1 MEYGELYA
9 SRAQVLLST
18 LGLFSLLLCAPPI
31 TLGAPAAGFPLQS
44 SQASPLTGAVTIS
57 APDVTVE
64 PGLIG
69 VQFKVDGYNLDSL
82 DTTSPFEVVWNAA
95 SVTDGDH
102 TLTADALYSSG
113 AIIQSAPLVLTVAN
127 PPGPVQS
134 PFLGSPFPVPGVIQ
148 AEDFDNGGEGV
159 AYHDNV
165 SGNAGGLYR
174 TGEAVDI
181 VSDGGSGFKVNN
193 FETGEWLEYTIN
205 VTTTGTYRIEA
216 NVASTF
222 TTASFSF
229 KIDGVDV
236 TGPLAAPHTGGW
248 TTYQFAGKAGIALSQ
263 GTHIL
268 QIFSN
273 NQYADIDAIRITEG
287 AAPPPPPAGTPQL
300 PMVFLDTTYAA
311 PVGGAK
317 WRPLT
322 STEFQNALNSA
333 ALGDVIELQ
342 AETIYTGPFTLPNK
356 TTGTGWI
363 YVRSSAYASLPAPG
377 TRVGPSHASLMPKL
391 VIAAN
396 QSGAIRTATQAHHYR
411 FVGIEFQPTGSP
423 AFDLLALGS
432 GSETSEA
439 SLPHNI
445 VIDRCYVHGL
455 AGQPAKRGIALN
467 GKFLAVID
475 SYLADFKDQTQD
487 TQAIL
492 GWNGPG
498 PFKIVNNYLEATGE
512 NMMFGGGDPSISN
525 LVPSDI
531 EIRNNHFFKPTSWRG
546 VWAAVKNNFELKNA
560 RRLLVEGNIF
570 ENNWLAAQN
579 GWAVQLTVRN
589 QDGACTW
596 CTIEDVTFR
605 KNIVRHASGGLN
617 ILSTDDPNVSQNMK
631 RVLIQDNLFDDIN
644 GTNWGSTGRLFQ
656 ILGFVANKGSVD
668 LNFDHNT
675 GFQQE
680 NLSFADGVSHTNF
693 VFTNNLA
700 PRGAN
705 GSGFTGSGTSQG
717 ISTLN
722 TYFPGYVFL
731 KNAIIGA
738 NASVYPADNFFPVSI
753 SDVGFVNDTG
763 GDYHLSAS
771 SPYKNAGT
779 DGRDVGADIDALN
792 VATACAVGGACGAPS
807 PPPPSDTTPP
817 PTPGVTTITL
827 SSTNSTGATFSIT
840 WPQSIDQPSNTAVPA
855 YLWNAAYNDGQSP
868 KSGTVSANSL
878 MLSMPY
884 HTSGTTRSGF
894 FCVKSVDAAGN
905 QSLDQS
911 CNAFTVPAL
920 STISAPPPPPSS
932 ATWPNEPAGFT
943 PLTDWPFNTVTG
955 SGWNQNTGNA
965 TIVPDGTAPLSPANV
980 MQMPYPAGFV
990 AGSAPDTVWR
1000 SLGVDEMYFGFW
1012 WKPSNPWQDQ
1022 TAGNKIVFPD
1032 VGTNHTFLIM
1042 MPGNHEIWA
1051 QLDFGADNSHLLNA
1065 GPSAPGP
1072 INVWGNRVTVSLG
1085 QWHRIEGHMKK
1096 STNSTSRDGILRWW
1110 VDGVNAGNYT
1120 NVNYL
1125 GTFQEFQFSPTWG
1138 GVGGTKTENDYY
1150 WYDHVRISIPGT
1162 GTTPPPPPPPPASTL
1177 IQEGF
1182 EDTAFSGRGWYD
1194 NTTPIVTTAQH
1205 HSGVGAAE
1213 FHFLPGATTA
1223 VNGGSMRHLFT
1234 PSNSVYISYWVK
1246 YSTNWVGSGQ
1256 LFHPHEFLILSNQ
1269 DGDFDGPSHN
1279 WLTAY
1284 VEHNYQNGGIPRLA
1298 LQDNKMINT
1307 TFGTPPVNLV
1317 GITENRSTDGCNG
1330 VVETGVV
1337 TSCFNMPPWY
1347 NGKEISA
1354 PQVWF
1359 QPNPGTDYKGDWNH
1373 VEAYFKLNSIAGGI
1387 GQADGTAQY
1396 WFNGM
1401 PVIDRHDIVFRTGM
1415 NPNIQFHQF
1424 MIAPYIGSGSPA
1436 DQYMWVDDLSL
1447 GTQSPYAPSPPPPPS
1462 SVPGTVSNLSVSNTG
1477 SNSVTLSFTEVND
1490 GTGSPAK
1497 YDVRFDSPVI
1507 SWGSA
1512 SSVASGT
1519 CATPLAGTQIG
1530 AAKTCTVLGLAAG
1543 TQYQFQLIAYRG
1555 TLNVDAVFGGLS
1567 NVATGTTS
1575 SSSDTTAPT
1584 VSITAPANNAMV
1596 SGGVTVSANASD
1608 NVGVVG
1614 VQFKLDGANLG
1625 SEATASPYSTSFNTT
1640 LTTNGNHILTALA
1653 RDAAGNTNTSAA
1665 VTVTVNNPSATA
1677 WPNEPAGS
1685 TLITDYAFSDPLPLG
1700 NSMPVGNGT
1709 GWAINNGGLASMV
1722 SDPTAPYSPL
1732 NVGQWSYP
1740 TGFAGGSAPATM
1752 GYASSNLANARD
1764 LYFGIWWKPSNPWQ
1778 GHASGV
1784 NKILF
1789 IEQYG
1794 GACGNNLQNQ
1804 VLTMYG
1810 QSEPYLLRMTN
1821 EFMIAP
1827 TYNLNPNVNNPA
1839 VTLGV
1844 WHRLEIHRKLSNT
1857 SSSQDGILQW
1867 WMDGTLVGNYS
1878 NINDPQCPFDSL
1890 SFSPT
1895 WGGVGDTKA
1904 ENDYY
1909 RYDHVHISQF
1919 TGTQSSDTIPPTV
1932 TMTAPANGATVSGAV
1947 TVSANASDNVGVAGV
1962 QFKLDGSN
1970 TGAEINAA
1978 PYNYSLDSTLYPN
1991 GSHTLT
1997 ATARD
2002 TAGNMNT
2009 SAGITVTLSNAAPR
2023 PPPGAVSNLSVSNTG
2038 SNSVTLSFTEVN
2050 DGTGSPAKYDV
2061 RFDSP
2066 VISWG
2071 SASSVASG
2079 TCATPLA
2086 GTQIGA
2092 AKTCTVLGLA
2102 AGTQYQFQLIAY
2114 RGTLNVDAV
2123 FGGLSN
2129 VATGTTSSSSDT
2141 TAPTVSITAPANNAM
2156 VSGGVTVSANASDN
2170 VGVAGVQFQLDGV
2183 DLGAE
2188 LTAVPYSIS
2197 WNTTTASNGGHI
2209 LTAVARDAAGNTA
2222 TSAAVNVTTM
2232 NTAPTPPVISDVGVS
2247 NVTSSSA
2254 TLTWTTNAV
2263 SSSQVDYGPTSAYGR
2278 VTSLDSRLVTAHSQ
2292 TLAGLQKNTWYHF
2305 RMLSRDAAG
2314 NLAVSR
2320 DFTFKTRHK

>member
-31 TLGAPAAGFPLQS
+31 TLGAPAAGFPLRS

-300 PMVFLDTTYAA
+300 PMVILDTTYAA

-827 SSTNSTGATFSIT
+827 PSTNSTGATFSIT

-980 MQMPYPAGFV
+980 MQIPYPAGFV

-1608 NVGVVG
+1608 NVGV
-1614 VQFKLDGANLG
+1614 
-1625 SEATASPYSTSFNTT
+1625 
-1640 LTTNGNHILTALA
+1640 
-1653 RDAAGNTNTSAA
+1653 
-1665 VTVTVNNPSATA
+1665 
-1677 WPNEPAGS
+1677 
-1685 TLITDYAFSDPLPLG
+1685 
-1700 NSMPVGNGT
+1700 
-1709 GWAINNGGLASMV
+1709 
-1722 SDPTAPYSPL
+1722 
-1732 NVGQWSYP
+1732 
-1740 TGFAGGSAPATM
+1740 
-1752 GYASSNLANARD
+1752 
-1764 LYFGIWWKPSNPWQ
+1764 
-1778 GHASGV
+1778 
-1784 NKILF
+1784 
-1789 IEQYG
+1789 
-1794 GACGNNLQNQ
+1794 
-1804 VLTMYG
+1804 
-1810 QSEPYLLRMTN
+1810 
-1821 EFMIAP
+1821 
-1827 TYNLNPNVNNPA
+1827 
-1839 VTLGV
+1839 
-1844 WHRLEIHRKLSNT
+1844 
-1857 SSSQDGILQW
+1857 
-1867 WMDGTLVGNYS
+1867 
-1878 NINDPQCPFDSL
+1878 
-1890 SFSPT
+1890 
-1895 WGGVGDTKA
+1895 
-1904 ENDYY
+1904 
-1909 RYDHVHISQF
+1909 
-1919 TGTQSSDTIPPTV
+1919 
-1932 TMTAPANGATVSGAV
+1932 
-1947 TVSANASDNVGVAGV
+1947 
-1962 QFKLDGSN
+1962 
-1970 TGAEINAA
+1970 
-1978 PYNYSLDSTLYPN
+1978 
-1991 GSHTLT
+1991 
-1997 ATARD
+1997 
-2002 TAGNMNT
+2002 
-2009 SAGITVTLSNAAPR
+2009 
-2023 PPPGAVSNLSVSNTG
+2023 
-2038 SNSVTLSFTEVN
+2038 
-2050 DGTGSPAKYDV
+2050 
-2061 RFDSP
+2061 
-2066 VISWG
+2066 
-2071 SASSVASG
+2071 
-2079 TCATPLA
+2079 
-2086 GTQIGA
+2086 
-2092 AKTCTVLGLA
+2092 
-2102 AGTQYQFQLIAY
+2102 
-2114 RGTLNVDAV
+2114 
-2123 FGGLSN
+2123 
-2129 VATGTTSSSSDT
+2129 
-2141 TAPTVSITAPANNAM
+2141 
-2156 VSGGVTVSANASDN
+2156 
-2170 VGVAGVQFQLDGV
+2170 AGVQFQLDGV

-2188 LTAVPYSIS
+2188 LTAVPYSLS

-2222 TSAAVNVTTM
+2222 NSAAVNVTTM